1 MGCNHGIIRVA
12 TRNWIA
18 VKEKVV
24 KSHFWT
30 VVGLFMIITMA
41 LSALYALANEFNII
55 AGYPGLYLN
64 PVSHINAYRVF
75 CVAVILLSVSILN
88 VSKTGKLK

>member
-1 MGCNHGIIRVA
+1 M
-12 TRNWIA
+12 
-18 VKEKVV
+18 

-41 LSALYALANEFNII
+41 LSAAYALANEFNII
-55 AGYPGLYLN
+55 AGSPGLYLN
-64 PVSHINAYRVF
+64 PVAHINAYRVF
-75 CVAVILLSVSILN
+75 CVAVIFLSLSILN

>member
-55 AGYPGLYLN
+55 AGSPGVFLN
-64 PVSHINAYRVF
+64 PVAHINAYRVF

-88 VSKTGKLK
+88 VSGAGKLK